1 MKKILIVTGREL
13 KSYFI
18 SPIAYVIL
26 GSFTLII
33 GWFYFNLVAR
43 FIQLTKIY
51 ELFRRPDILMR
62 MNLNDMVIQPLFYNM
77 TVILII
83 ITPIMTMR
91 LLAEEKNM
99 HTDELILTSPISTWE
114 IVLGKFF
121 GAFIFFL
128 VMVLFTG
135 IFMIELFTYSNPKPE
150 FGPVISAYLGIILM
164 GSAFLSVG
172 IFTSSI
178 TSNQLVAAVTSFLIL
193 LMFYVINI
201 VSTSVSS
208 KALGDVLNYVSLIK
222 QFDDFTKGVI
232 DIRNVVYYLSFITIG
247 LFFSKLSLDSLR
259 WR

>member
-1 MKKILIVTGREL
+1 MRKILIVMGREL
-13 KSYFI
+13 KGYFI
-18 SPIAYVIL
+18 SPIAYVLL
-26 GSFTLII
+26 GAFTLIM

-91 LLAEEKNM
+91 LLAEEKNL
-99 HTDELILTSPISTWE
+99 HTDELILTSPISTWQ

-128 VMVLFTG
+128 VMVLLTG
-135 IFMIELFTYSNPKPE
+135 IFMVELFTFSNPKPE
-150 FGPVISAYLGIILM
+150 VGPVISGYLGIILM
-164 GSAFLSVG
+164 GASFIAVG

-201 VSTSVSS
+201 VSSSVSS
-208 KALGDVLNYVSLIK
+208 KTLSDILDYLSLVK
-222 QFDDFTKGVI
+222 QFEDFGKGLI
-232 DIRNVVYYLSFITIG
+232 DLRNVVYYLSFITIG